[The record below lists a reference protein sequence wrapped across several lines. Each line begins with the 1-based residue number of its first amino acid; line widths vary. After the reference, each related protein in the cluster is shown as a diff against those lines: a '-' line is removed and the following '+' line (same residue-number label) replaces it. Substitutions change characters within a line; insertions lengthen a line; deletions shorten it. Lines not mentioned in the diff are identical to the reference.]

1 MNALALHP
9 APIAAIRRALAR
21 AFRLAGIES
30 PDLDARVL
38 VGHALGLDHGG
49 LATRADRYLT
59 KQETEC
65 IAALATRRLQREP
78 VACIVGIKE
87 FWGLPLRITSAVL
100 VPRPETETVVE
111 AALAIV
117 DAEGWRGRPL
127 RIADLG
133 TGSGA
138 LLLALLSEIDAAT
151 GIGTDSSVAALDL
164 ARDNAERLQLSGRT
178 RFVGCHYGAALRG
191 PFDLVVANPPYV
203 TSAGLALLPPEARE
217 HEPRLALDGGLDGLS
232 GYRAIAADALRLLSP
247 VGHVVVELGA
257 GQAADV
263 ASLFLAAGLAVASP
277 VATDLGG
284 IERALHLR
292 PINAARPLSEG
303 R

>member
-1 MNALALHP
+1 MNALGLHP
-9 APIAAIRRALAR
+9 APIAAVRRALAR
-21 AFRLAGIES
+21 AFRVAGIES

-38 VGHALGLDHGG
+38 VGHALGLDHTG
-49 LATRADRYLT
+49 LAAQSDRYLT

-65 IAALATRRLQREP
+65 IAALATRRLRREP
-78 VACIVGIKE
+78 VACIVAIKE

-100 VPRPETETVVE
+100 VPRPDTETLV
-111 AALAIV
+111 AAVLAIV
-117 DAEGWRGRPL
+117 DAERSRSRPL

-138 LLLALLSEIDAAT
+138 LLLALLSEIDAAI
-151 GIGTDSSVAALDL
+151 GIGTDSSVAALEL
-164 ARDNAERLQLSGRT
+164 ARDNAERLQLSGRA

-203 TSAGLALLPPEARE
+203 TSAGLALLPPEVRE
-217 HEPRLALDGGLDGLS
+217 HEPRLALDGGIDGLA
-232 GYRAIAADALRLLSP
+232 GYHAIAADALRLLSP
-247 VGHVVVELGA
+247 IGHMVVELGA
-257 GQAADV
+257 GQAAEV

-284 IERALHLR
+284 IERALHFR
-292 PINAARPLSEG
+292 PMNAARPLSKG
-303 R
+303 W